1 MLVYLQMI
9 DTEEDRHK
17 FEIIYEEYRQTM
29 IKVAYKV
36 LHNKQDAEDAVHL
49 AFLKVAEIIT
59 TIEDAISPRTEGLMV
74 VIAKNKAIDIY
85 RENERKGTVELQEW
99 DEDVSAEIIND
110 GLLVHCI
117 AKLQDNYRNLLLLK
131 YYHGYSTN
139 EVARIMGISEVN
151 ASKLD
156 QRAKKKLK
164 EMYDKENSHT
174 H

>member
-29 IKVAYKV
+29 VKVAYKV

-59 TIEDAISPRTEGLMV
+59 TIEDSVSPRTEGLMV

-85 RENERKGTVELQEW
+85 RENERNDTVELQEW
-99 DEDVSAEIIND
+99 DEDVSAEISND
-110 GLLVHCI
+110 GLLVQCI
-117 AKLQDNYRNLLLLK
+117 AKLQDNYRRLLLLK
-131 YYHGYSTN
+131 YYHGYSTK
-139 EVARIMGISEVN
+139 EVAKIMGISEVN

-164 EMYDKENSHT
+164 EIYDRENSHT